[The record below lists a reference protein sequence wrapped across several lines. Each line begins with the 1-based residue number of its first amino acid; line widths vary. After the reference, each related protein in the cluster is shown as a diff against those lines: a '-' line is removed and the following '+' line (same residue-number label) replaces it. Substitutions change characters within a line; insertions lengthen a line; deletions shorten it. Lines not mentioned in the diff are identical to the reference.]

1 VALDARSVSSPWLAA
16 DVMDLECEFVSSDTT
31 VGDLWSRASRNDA
44 PAYVV
49 GTPAA
54 LTGVVSRERL
64 ARAVDAGI
72 LSEPVAS
79 LVDARL
85 VHGHP
90 DHPAEVVLQRLARSH
105 GVLPIVGRESARR
118 LLGVVTNDH
127 LWRFMRR
134 QDGPAPSPS
143 TAAGRLAGS
152 GIMDDLDL
160 ETGIT
165 RRYYDRIS
173 RVYDLLAD
181 ASEQEIRDYGIQALA
196 LSTGERVL
204 EVGFGTGHALVAMA
218 RAVGPTGLVSGVDI
232 SAGMAA
238 MARQRL
244 ERDACHVALA
254 IGDARALCF
263 SAHRFDAIFFSFT
276 LERFGAEISQVLSE
290 ARRVLRLGG
299 RVGVVA
305 MDDTLAPGPGSSIYH
320 WLHQHFPHAVDCA
333 PIDVVGVIEGAG
345 FTVETIRPARIWTL
359 PVKAVVAR
367 MAAASHVD

>member
-1 VALDARSVSSPWLAA
+1 
-16 DVMDLECEFVSSDTT
+16 MDLQCEFVSSDTT
-31 VGDLWSRASRNDA
+31 VGDLWSRASRNDT

-49 GTPAA
+49 GTLAR
-54 LTGVVSRERL
+54 LVGVVSRERL

-85 VHGHP
+85 MHGHP
-90 DHPAEVVLQRLARSH
+90 DHSAHVVLERLARSH
-105 GVLPIVGRESARR
+105 GVLPIVSREHAMRMV
-118 LLGVVTNDH
+118 GVVTIDH
-127 LWRFMRR
+127 LWRFMCR
-134 QDGPAPSPS
+134 QHGPAPSPS
-143 TAAGRLAGS
+143 PTTATGPLAGS
-152 GIMDDLDL
+152 GIVDNLDI

-173 RVYDLLAD
+173 LVYDLLAD
-181 ASEQEIRDYGIQALA
+181 ASEQEIRDYGTQALA
-196 LSTGERVL
+196 LAPGERVL

-218 RAVGPTGLVSGVDI
+218 RAIGPTGLVCGVDI

-238 MARQRL
+238 IAQERL
-244 ERDACHVALA
+244 ERAACQVALV

-263 SAHRFDAIFFSFT
+263 SAHCFDAIFFSFT
-276 LERFGAEISQVLSE
+276 LERFGTDISLVLSE
-290 ARRVLRLGG
+290 ARRVLCPEG
-299 RVGVVA
+299 RVGIVA
-305 MDDTLAPGPGSSIYH
+305 MDDTLEPGSGSSVYH

>member
-1 VALDARSVSSPWLAA
+1 
-16 DVMDLECEFVSSDTT
+16 MDLEWEFVSSDTT

-44 PAYVV
+44 TAYVV
-49 GTPAA
+49 GTPAM
-54 LTGVVSRERL
+54 LVGVVSRERL

-90 DHPAEVVLQRLARSH
+90 DQPADVVRQRLARSH
-105 GVLPIVGRESARR
+105 GVLPIVSREHATRMV
-118 LLGVVTNDH
+118 GVVTIDH
-127 LWRFMRR
+127 LWRFLQR
-134 QDGPAPSPS
+134 QHGPTASPSPS
-143 TAAGRLAGS
+143 SATGPLARS
-152 GIMDDLDL
+152 DNMDSLDI

-181 ASEQEIRDYGIQALA
+181 ASEQEIRDYGIRALA
-196 LSTGERVL
+196 LAPRERVL
-204 EVGFGTGHALVAMA
+204 EVGFGTGHGLVAMA
-218 RAVGPTGLVSGVDI
+218 RAVGPTGLVCGVDI

-238 MARQRL
+238 IAQERL
-244 ERDACHVALA
+244 DRAACQVALV

-263 SAHRFDAIFFSFT
+263 SAYRFDAIFFSFT
-276 LERFGAEISQVLSE
+276 LERFGVEISQVLAE
-290 ARRVLRLGG
+290 ARRVLRADG

-305 MDDTLAPGPGSSIYH
+305 MDDTLEPGPASPVYH

-333 PIDVVGVIEGAG
+333 PIDVAGVVEAAG
-345 FTVETIRPARIWTL
+345 FTVETVRAARIWTL
-359 PVKAVVAR
+359 PVKAVVAKV
-367 MAAASHVD
+367 AATSHVD

>member
-1 VALDARSVSSPWLAA
+1 
-16 DVMDLECEFVSSDTT
+16 MDPECQFVSSDAT
-31 VGDLWSRASRNDA
+31 VGDLWSRASRDDA

-49 GTPAA
+49 GTPAT
-54 LTGVVSRERL
+54 LVGVVSRERL

-90 DHPAEVVLQRLARSH
+90 DHPADVVLERLARSH
-105 GVLPIVGRESARR
+105 GVLPIVSREHATRMV
-118 LLGVVTNDH
+118 GVVTNDH
-127 LWRFMRR
+127 LWRVMPR
-134 QDGPAPSPS
+134 QPGPTASPSPS
-143 TAAGRLAGS
+143 SATVPLTRS
-152 GIMDDLDL
+152 DHMDGLDI

-181 ASEQEIRDYGIQALA
+181 ASEQQIRDYGIQALTLA
-196 LSTGERVL
+196 AGERVL

-232 SAGMAA
+232 SAGMATI
-238 MARQRL
+238 ARERL
-244 ERDACHVALA
+244 ERDACRVALA

-263 SAHRFDAIFFSFT
+263 SACRFDAVFFSFT
-276 LERFGAEISQVLSE
+276 LERFGAEISHVLSE
-290 ARRVLRLGG
+290 ARRVLRPDG
-299 RVGVVA
+299 RVGIVA
-305 MDDTLAPGPGSSIYH
+305 MDDTQQRGPGSPVYH

-333 PIDVVGVIEGAG
+333 PIDVASIVEAAG
-345 FTVETIRPARIWTL
+345 FTVETIRAARIWTL

-367 MAAASHVD
+367 VAGASHVD